1 MSDNFIDYCFD
12 LGVRISVRMIYSAS
26 HFLRVFVSVLF
37 QIEQALEVAK
47 GVICLPFRELRC
59 NDTTLAADVHTA
71 AIKQQLFSYLFAT
84 RLITDIGSYNK
95 VLKWYFLP
103 A

>member
-26 HFLRVFVSVLF
+26 HFLRVFVRVLF
-37 QIEQALEVAK
+37 HIEQALEVTK

-59 NDTTLAADVHTA
+59 NDTTLAADVHTTT
-71 AIKQQLFSYLFAT
+71 IEQKLFCDLFAT
-84 RLITDIGSYNK
+84 RLITDIGSYK
-95 VLKWYFLP
+95 KC
-103 A
+103 